1 MIIYQ
6 AIAFWLYLFI
16 ETVIAFSYDIQARH
30 VSWTFKGYE
39 INTNNN
45 PDYSII
51 EEPLPDGIKS
61 ILIIRE
67 SQSKHFGQ
75 YNCTVV
81 NEHGNDVME
90 IELLRQGMG
99 NWVKRMDAR
108 CAFINME

>member
-1 MIIYQ
+1 MSLSQASLHFDYII
-6 AIAFWLYLFI
+6 IDHFSLFPFKFTLTVFLWL
-16 ETVIAFSYDIQARH
+16 TVSVCVLQARH

-90 IELLRQGMG
+90 IELLRQGT
-99 NWVKRMDAR
+99 
-108 CAFINME
+108 